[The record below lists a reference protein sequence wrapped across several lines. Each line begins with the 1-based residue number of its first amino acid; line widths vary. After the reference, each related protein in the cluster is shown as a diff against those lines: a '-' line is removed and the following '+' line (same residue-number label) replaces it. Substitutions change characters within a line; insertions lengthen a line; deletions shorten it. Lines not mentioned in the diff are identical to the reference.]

1 MLRWNKKWGT
11 YDAKPGTLQFTAL
24 LRACA
29 IRNGGDVE
37 SPGGIEF
44 VNPGGSSVGISHTS
58 GRVNYANSVAT
69 GDNVEQDQLDEMTDY
84 LLTQG
89 PLEFFKYYADW

>member
-29 IRNGGDVE
+29 IRNGWDVD
-37 SPGGIEF
+37 SGGVDVF
-44 VNPGGSSVGISHTS
+44 VNPSGSYIGIDRTS
-58 GRVNYANSVAT
+58 GGLIMASSVAT
-69 GDNVEQDQLDEMTDY
+69 GDDVEQDQLDEMTDY
-84 LLTQG
+84 LRTQG